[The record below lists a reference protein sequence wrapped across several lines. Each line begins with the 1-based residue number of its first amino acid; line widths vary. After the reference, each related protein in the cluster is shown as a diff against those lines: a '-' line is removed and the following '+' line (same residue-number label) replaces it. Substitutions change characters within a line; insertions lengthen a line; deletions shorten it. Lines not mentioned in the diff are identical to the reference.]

1 MRIFGAM
8 QGRLNAAYP
17 LWYASENLMR
27 HRAKKTMQMPQMFS
41 LASIYTLTILPA
53 TRN

>member
-1 MRIFGAM
+1 MRIFGAR

-17 LWYASENLMR
+17 LRYASENLTR

-41 LASIYTLTILPA
+41 LASIISSMMTA
-53 TRN
+53 A